1 MVLMIQSNYSDS
13 DDASTVSTRNHSMMA
28 CSEISLVSR
37 PQKRVRFGKK
47 YIYSTYLEGDDIP
60 SSDIWYNKEDYD
72 QFRESLKMEA
82 RKVAKTN
89 RKEGTDQAV
98 ETAFQRIAALHE
110 PAEVATPALEH
121 ELSALL
127 QQGSSKLQHTG
138 LERFLSRKIYSDKTA
153 RRTLMTKTIMQ
164 LQQQSSTRS
173 DSEAIRLA
181 CEKLSR
187 PSIAF
192 ARCVAKAARSA

>member
-1 MVLMIQSNYSDS
+1 M
-13 DDASTVSTRNHSMMA
+13 
-28 CSEISLVSR
+28 SR